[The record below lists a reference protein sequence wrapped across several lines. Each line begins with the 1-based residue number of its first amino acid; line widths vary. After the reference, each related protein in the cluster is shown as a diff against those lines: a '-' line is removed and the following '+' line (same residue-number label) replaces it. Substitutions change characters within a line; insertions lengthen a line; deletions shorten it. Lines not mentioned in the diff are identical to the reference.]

1 MYMFNTKD
9 VSINEHVHSL
19 LNLNINAFSL
29 FVGICVHICVLV
41 CVCVCVCVCVYVCV
55 CGACMS
61 SGGQI
66 YQHLHFPPSFFHNV
80 CNELHDKHHRR

>member
-41 CVCVCVCVCVYVCV
+41 CVWCVYVCVCVCVYVCV
-55 CGACMS
+55 CC
-61 SGGQI
+61 
-66 YQHLHFPPSFFHNV
+66 V
-80 CNELHDKHHRR
+80 